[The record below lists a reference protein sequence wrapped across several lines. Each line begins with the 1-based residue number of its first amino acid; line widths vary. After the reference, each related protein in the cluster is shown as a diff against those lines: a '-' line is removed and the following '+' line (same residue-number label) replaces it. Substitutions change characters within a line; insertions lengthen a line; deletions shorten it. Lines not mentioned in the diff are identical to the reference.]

1 METWVLP
8 VVGAVLVVVVIAGLV
23 VARRPRSIEREFGQ
37 PREATPTEARDL
49 AGRLSRSRNALGES
63 LRGVFGRPIL
73 DEEFWEEL
81 QEVLVAADVGIG
93 ASTEIVDRVRQSRP
107 ADTSAARVRLRDE
120 LRAMMAGRDRE
131 LHLTGKPAVV
141 LVVGVNGTGKTTSIA
156 KLAKRLTDSG
166 ATALLGAADTFR
178 AAADAQLRTWADRVG
193 VDVVGGQ
200 EGADPAAV
208 AYDALSAA
216 RGRGRDVV
224 IVDTAGRLHSKKDLM
239 AELSKIRRVI
249 ERDGDEISEVLI
261 VLDATAG
268 QNAVN
273 QARQFLDATGVT
285 GIVLSKLDGTAK
297 GGVVIAIEQELDIPV
312 KFIGVGEGMD
322 DLVPFE
328 PETFVDALLGMP

>member
-1 METWVLP
+1 MESWVLP
-8 VVGAVLVVVVIAGLV
+8 LAGIVLTLV
-23 VARRPRSIEREFGQ
+23 LLAALFLVRRPRPIEDEFDRAADGV
-37 PREATPTEARDL
+37 DL
-49 AGRLSRSRNALGES
+49 RVRLSRSRNALGDS
-63 LRGVFGRPIL
+63 LRSVFGRTEL
-73 DEEFWEEL
+73 DEDFWESLE
-81 QEVLVAADVGIG
+81 EVLVAADVGVG
-93 ASTEIVDRVRQSRP
+93 ASTEIVGRVRASKP
-107 ADTSAARVRLRDE
+107 EDAGAARDRLRTE
-120 LRAMMAGRDRE
+120 IRSMLSGRDRALRLE
-131 LHLTGKPAVV
+131 GEPAIV

-166 ATALLGAADTFR
+166 RTPLLGAADTFR
-178 AAADAQLRTWADRVG
+178 AAADAQLRTWAERVG

-208 AYDALSAA
+208 AYDAVSAG
-216 RGRGRDVV
+216 RGRGKDVV
-224 IVDTAGRLHSKKDLM
+224 IVDTAGRLHSKRNLM
-239 AELSKIRRVI
+239 EELAKIRRVI

-268 QNAVN
+268 QNAVS

-297 GGVVIAIEQELDIPV
+297 GGVVIGIEQELGIPV

-328 PETFVDALLGMP
+328 PDEFVDALLGGP